1 MRLHKCWTTTYLLR
15 AGIQHKRP
23 TKDYSIES
31 NSLKRRIQIFISW
44 VFNSFNS
51 RNNILSVVTKEM
63 FISMSK
69 KESKLQILK
78 GSCVL
83 FCFVWF
89 SFKADVS
96 LTLWQGRPM
105 KATATKSTSYWPCMM
120 LLLLLSVTGL
130 GFWIIWWKEKC
141 QLR

>member
-15 AGIQHKRP
+15 AGIQQKRP

-69 KESKLQILK
+69 KESKLPILK
-78 GSCVL
+78 EAVSCFTL
-83 FCFVWF
+83 FGFL
-89 SFKADVS
+89 SK
-96 LTLWQGRPM
+96 LM
-105 KATATKSTSYWPCMM
+105 Y
-120 LLLLLSVTGL
+120 LLLSGKAGLWRPILLNLLRTGL
-130 GFWIIWWKEKC
+130 AWCYCCHCLWLG
-141 QLR
+141 

>member
-31 NSLKRRIQIFISW
+31 NSLKRRIQISISL
-44 VFNSFNS
+44 VFNSLNS
-51 RNNILSVVTKEM
+51 RNNILSLSVVTKEM

-96 LTLWQGRPM
+96 LLSDRAGLGRPM
-105 KATATKSTSYWPCMM
+105 
-120 LLLLLSVTGL
+120 LLNLLRTGL
-130 GFWIIWWKEKC
+130 AWCYCCHCLWLG
-141 QLR
+141 

>member
-78 GSCVL
+78 GSRGLVL
-83 FCFVWF
+83 LCLVFFQSWCIF
-89 SFKADVS
+89 
-96 LTLWQGRPM
+96 TLWQGRPM
-105 KATATKSTSYWPCMM
+105 KATATKST
-120 LLLLLSVTGL
+120 GL
-130 GFWIIWWKEKC
+130 AWCYCCHCLWLG
-141 QLR
+141 